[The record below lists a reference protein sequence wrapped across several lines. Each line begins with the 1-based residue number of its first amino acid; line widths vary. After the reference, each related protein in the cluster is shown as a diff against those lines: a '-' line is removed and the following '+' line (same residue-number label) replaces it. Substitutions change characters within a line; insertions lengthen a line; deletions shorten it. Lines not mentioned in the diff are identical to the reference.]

1 MHLRGQQIP
10 QLAVVEAQWLELQEA
25 EVLDTDWATTGIS
38 FLKGVQLLVHPIPPP
53 AHHHLRT
60 AGTGTAATKGTDAVI
75 LTHSQIAA
83 SAVTSDLSFQGEVRK
98 EGVVVAMIGIEGVE
112 VVREDEEEVEKEEE
126 DETWMI
132 QLLERRGKVAVLVWI
147 STIPTEKLRS
157 RAEQPVSKNS
167 FAQSLWFSPS
177 MPWTCLM
184 EHKRALVGRT
194 APLWEHVRTSPS
206 TT

>member
-1 MHLRGQQIP
+1 MHLRGQPIP

-60 AGTGTAATKGTDAVI
+60 AGTGTAATKGTDAGMEPFLLLFGYCSFPACSQLKCSPVCFLPVI
-75 LTHSQIAA
+75 LTRSQIAA

-112 VVREDEEEVEKEEE
+112 VGREDEEEVEKEEE
-126 DETWMI
+126 DGKFI
-132 QLLERRGKVAVLVWI
+132 QSCIVV
-147 STIPTEKLRS
+147 
-157 RAEQPVSKNS
+157 
-167 FAQSLWFSPS
+167 
-177 MPWTCLM
+177 
-184 EHKRALVGRT
+184 
-194 APLWEHVRTSPS
+194 
-206 TT
+206 